1 MVQVWAEGPKAPG
14 AARPERACGAH
25 LRTFSKVNKVDRLK
39 IAVKF
44 LIALGLSLLL
54 VWVVRTFAFTVFTV
68 PAGGL
73 PPQLKAGTRV
83 IVNRI
88 DCDFFNRGEVV
99 VFRDSVLAP
108 YKNQG
113 RSQAGNQGRSQAG
126 NQGWS
131 QPRKFVSEA
140 YFIGRIEKLPGDT
153 ILVDTASYVIPTVCC
168 RRCGCKDCRF
178 YLLKTPA
185 GQQLVHKHQMIG
197 KAYKLF

>member
-1 MVQVWAEGPKAPG
+1 M
-14 AARPERACGAH
+14 
-25 LRTFSKVNKVDRLK
+25 
-39 IAVKF
+39 
-44 LIALGLSLLL
+44 LL
-54 VWVVRTFAFTVFTV
+54 VWAVRTYAFTVFTV

-73 PPQLKAGTRV
+73 PPQLKAGNRV

-99 VFRDSVLAP
+99 VFTDSVFALD
-108 YKNQG
+108 KNQG
-113 RSQAGNQGRSQAG
+113 QSQV
-126 NQGWS
+126 
-131 QPRKFVSEA
+131 RKFVSKA

-153 ILVDTASYVIPTVCC
+153 ILVDTASYIIPVVCC

-178 YLLKTPA
+178 YLLKTPT

>member
-1 MVQVWAEGPKAPG
+1 M
-14 AARPERACGAH
+14 
-25 LRTFSKVNKVDRLK
+25 K

-54 VWVVRTFAFTVFTV
+54 VWAVRTYAFTVFTV

-73 PPQLKAGTRV
+73 PPHLEEGNRV

-99 VFRDSVLAP
+99 VYADSVALP
-108 YKNQG
+108 L
-113 RSQAGNQGRSQAG
+113 
-126 NQGWS
+126 
-131 QPRKFVSEA
+131 RKQVIVE

-153 ILVDTASYVIPTVCC
+153 LRIGKASYIIPTVCC
-168 RRCGCKDCRF
+168 KRCGCKDCRF

-185 GQQLVHKHQMIG
+185 GEQLVHKHQMIG

>member
-1 MVQVWAEGPKAPG
+1 M
-14 AARPERACGAH
+14 
-25 LRTFSKVNKVDRLK
+25 K

-54 VWVVRTFAFTVFTV
+54 VWAVRTFAFTVFTV

-83 IVNRI
+83 IVDRI
-88 DCDFFNRGEVV
+88 DCDFFNCGDVV
-99 VFRDSVLAP
+99 VFTDSVFAP
-108 YKNQG
+108 AKNQAKVKG
-113 RSQAGNQGRSQAG
+113 QRQVGNQVQP
-126 NQGWS
+126 N
-131 QPRKFVSEA
+131 PRKFVSEA

-153 ILVDTASYVIPTVCC
+153 ILVDTASFIIPMVCC

-178 YLLKTPA
+178 YLLKTPT

>member
-1 MVQVWAEGPKAPG
+1 M
-14 AARPERACGAH
+14 
-25 LRTFSKVNKVDRLK
+25 K

-54 VWVVRTFAFTVFTV
+54 VWAVRTYAFTVFTV

-73 PPQLKAGTRV
+73 PPQLKAGNRV

-88 DCDFFNRGEVV
+88 DCDFFNRGDVV
-99 VFRDSVLAP
+99 VFRDSVT
-108 YKNQG
+108 YQ
-113 RSQAGNQGRSQAG
+113 R
-126 NQGWS
+126 
-131 QPRKFVSEA
+131 RKIVAEA

-153 ILVDTASYVIPTVCC
+153 IRIDTVQYIIPTVCC
-168 RRCGCKDCRF
+168 KRCGSKDCRF
-178 YLLKTPA
+178 YLLKTPT

>member
-1 MVQVWAEGPKAPG
+1 M
-14 AARPERACGAH
+14 
-25 LRTFSKVNKVDRLK
+25 K

-54 VWVVRTFAFTVFTV
+54 VWAVRTFAFTVFTV

-88 DCDFFNRGEVV
+88 DCDFFNRGDVV
-99 VFRDSVLAP
+99 VFTDSVFAP
-108 YKNQG
+108 AKNQG
-113 RSQAGNQGRSQAG
+113 QSQAKGQSQAGSQGQSQVGSQGQSPAESQGQSQA
-126 NQGWS
+126 
-131 QPRKFVSEA
+131 QPQARKFVSEA

-153 ILVDTASYVIPTVCC
+153 ILVDTVQYVIPTVCC
-168 RRCGCKDCRF
+168 KRCGCKDCRF
-178 YLLKTPA
+178 YLLKTPT
-185 GQQLVHKHQMIG
+185 GQQVVHKHQMIG

>member
-1 MVQVWAEGPKAPG
+1 M
-14 AARPERACGAH
+14 
-25 LRTFSKVNKVDRLK
+25 K

-73 PPQLKAGTRV
+73 PPQLKAGNRV

-99 VFRDSVLAP
+99 VFRDSVFAP
-108 YKNQG
+108 DKNQG
-113 RSQAGNQGRSQAG
+113 QSQV
-126 NQGWS
+126 
-131 QPRKFVSEA
+131 RKFVSEA
-140 YFIGRIEKLPGDT
+140 YFIGRVEKLPGDT
-153 ILVDTASYVIPTVCC
+153 VRIDTASYIIPVVCC

-178 YLLKTPA
+178 YLLKTPT

>member
-1 MVQVWAEGPKAPG
+1 M
-14 AARPERACGAH
+14 
-25 LRTFSKVNKVDRLK
+25 K

-88 DCDFFNRGEVV
+88 DCDFFNRGDVV
-99 VFRDSVLAP
+99 VFTDSVFAP
-108 YKNQG
+108 VKNQAQSQVG
-113 RSQAGNQGRSQAG
+113 NQAQNQAGNQAQSQA
-126 NQGWS
+126 QPR
-131 QPRKFVSEA
+131 PRKFVSEA

-153 ILVDTASYVIPTVCC
+153 VRIDTASYIIPVVCC
-168 RRCGCKDCRF
+168 KRCGCKDCRF
-178 YLLKTPA
+178 YLLKTPT

>member
-1 MVQVWAEGPKAPG
+1 M
-14 AARPERACGAH
+14 
-25 LRTFSKVNKVDRLK
+25 K

-54 VWVVRTFAFTVFTV
+54 VWAVRTYAFTVFTV

-73 PPQLKAGTRV
+73 PPQLQAGNRV

-88 DCDFFNRGEVV
+88 DCDFFNRGDVV
-99 VFRDSVLAP
+99 VFTDSVFAP
-108 YKNQG
+108 AKNQAKVKG
-113 RSQAGNQGRSQAG
+113 QRQVGNQVQP
-126 NQGWS
+126 N
-131 QPRKFVSEA
+131 PRKFVSEA

-153 ILVDTASYVIPTVCC
+153 ILIDTVKYIIPMVCC
-168 RRCGCKDCRF
+168 KRCGCKDCRF
-178 YLLKTPA
+178 YLLKTPT

>member
-1 MVQVWAEGPKAPG
+1 M
-14 AARPERACGAH
+14 
-25 LRTFSKVNKVDRLK
+25 K

-54 VWVVRTFAFTVFTV
+54 VWAVRTYAFTVFTV

-73 PPQLKAGTRV
+73 PPQLKAGNRV

-88 DCDFFNRGEVV
+88 DCDFFNRGDVV
-99 VFRDSVLAP
+99 VFRDSVFAP
-108 YKNQG
+108 DKNQAQSQVG
-113 RSQAGNQGRSQAG
+113 NQAQNQAGNQAQSQA
-126 NQGWS
+126 QPR
-131 QPRKFVSEA
+131 PRKFVSEA
-140 YFIGRIEKLPGDT
+140 YFIGRVEKLPGDT
-153 ILVDTASYVIPTVCC
+153 VRIDTASYIIPVVCC

-178 YLLKTPA
+178 YLLKTPT

>member
-1 MVQVWAEGPKAPG
+1 M
-14 AARPERACGAH
+14 
-25 LRTFSKVNKVDRLK
+25 K

-54 VWVVRTFAFTVFTV
+54 VWAVRTFAFTVFTV

-99 VFRDSVLAP
+99 VFTDSVFAP
-108 YKNQG
+108 VENQG
-113 RSQAGNQGRSQAG
+113 QSQV
-126 NQGWS
+126 
-131 QPRKFVSEA
+131 RKFVSKA
-140 YFIGRIEKLPGDT
+140 YFIGRVEKLPGDT
-153 ILVDTASYVIPTVCC
+153 ILVDTASYIIPTVCC
-168 RRCGCKDCRF
+168 KRCGCKDCRF
-178 YLLKTPA
+178 YLLKTPT